1 MSGYA
6 LHREQS
12 RGLGNAPSWALACA
26 LSGLLAAATP
36 GPARAQGVTPDSAGT
51 AAPADTGWVEVG
63 GKDAFSAADPFADLP
78 SAEDEGPVRPE
89 GGRLFPYLT
98 YNRVDSYTL
107 GLDETFHPSRGWL
120 PGFSTRM
127 ARAFGRENGP
137 DRSDGRWLYA
147 MRLEQPL
154 DSERRGNLG
163 ISVYR
168 RTDDDEFG
176 QVGDVENALAAL
188 FFHWDYKD
196 WFERE
201 GYGLD
206 GDWTFRERWSIS
218 GRYDQDTYRSITE
231 VAEGEHGVFRRSADW
246 RANPAVDDGNLRAV
260 TFGLAF
266 DSRSNKKTP
275 RRGMYHQLHVETAG
289 GDLGGDFGYKRY
301 TADLRAYFSPGP
313 SHTAKVRAC
322 FGTTSEGDF
331 LPFQKTFAVGGIG
344 TLRAYPFRQ
353 YRGRHMFLTNGDWTW
368 ELFKR
373 SSRNAMLKTGFAVVG
388 FTDFGLAWDAPTW
401 DLGQRRPAWDAGL
414 GLGTTDETLRVYF
427 AKDLRSG
434 SSPVHVTLRIARSY

>member
-1 MSGYA
+1 VSGDA
-6 LHREQS
+6 LHRQS
-12 RGLGNAPSWALACA
+12 TGFGRTWSLAFALA
-26 LSGLLAAATP
+26 GLLAAALP
-36 GPARAQGVTPDSAGT
+36 HVAHAQAGAAAPDSSAAPPDTGWIEVGGT
-51 AAPADTGWVEVG
+51 AAFGA
-63 GKDAFSAADPFADLP
+63 SDPFADLP

-107 GLDETFHPSRGWL
+107 GIDETFNPSRGWM
-120 PGFSTRM
+120 PSFSTRM

-137 DRSDGRWLYA
+137 GKDDGRWVYA
-147 MRLEQPL
+147 MRLDQPIA
-154 DSERRGNLG
+154 SKRRGHVG

-201 GYGLD
+201 GYALD
-206 GDWTFRERWSIS
+206 AEYKWKDHWIVS

-231 VAEGEHGVFRRSADW
+231 IGDATMGIFRRTAEW
-246 RANPAVDDGNLRAV
+246 RANPAVDDGNLRSA
-260 TFGLAF
+260 TFGLGF
-266 DSRSNKKTP
+266 DSRSNPKAP
-275 RRGMYHQLHVETAG
+275 RRGMYHKVLVETAG

-301 TADLRAYFSPGP
+301 TADLRAYFAPGP
-313 SHTAKVRAC
+313 SHTAKVRAML
-322 FGTTSEGDF
+322 GTTSEGDA

-373 SSRNAMLKTGFAVVG
+373 SSRNAMLKTGFAAVA

-414 GLGTTDETLRVYF
+414 GVGTTDETLRVYF

-434 SSPVHVTLRIARSY
+434 SSPIQVTLRIARSY

>member
-1 MSGYA
+1 VS
-6 LHREQS
+6 
-12 RGLGNAPSWALACA
+12 GNAFHRSEARGLACA
-26 LSGLLAAATP
+26 LACMLAMALA
-36 GPARAQGVTPDSAGT
+36 GSARAQGAAPVAGDST
-51 AAPADTGWVEVG
+51 AAPDTGWVDVG
-63 GKDAFSAADPFADLP
+63 GKDAFGAADPFSDLP
-78 SAEDEGPVRPE
+78 SAQDEGPVRPE

-107 GLDETFHPSRGWL
+107 GLDETFEPSRGWA

-127 ARAFGRENGP
+127 ARSFGRQNGGNQHV
-137 DRSDGRWLYA
+137 GRWLYA

-154 DSERRGNLG
+154 DSKRNAHLG

-206 GDWTFRERWSIS
+206 GDYTWKERWTVS

-231 VAEGEHGVFRRSADW
+231 IGDATQGIFRRSAEW
-246 RANPAVDDGNLRAV
+246 RANPAVDDGNLRAA

-266 DSRSNKKTP
+266 DSRSNKKSP
-275 RRGMYHQLHVETAG
+275 RRGMYHRVLAETAG

-301 TADLRAYFSPGP
+301 TADLRAYFAPGP
-313 SHTAKVRAC
+313 SHTAKVRAML
-322 FGTTSEGDF
+322 GTTSEGDA
-331 LPFQKTFAVGGIG
+331 LPFQKTFAIGGIG

-353 YRGRHMFLTNGDWTW
+353 YRGRHMFLANGDWTW

-373 SSRNAMLKTGFAVVG
+373 SSKNAMLKTGFAVVG

-434 SSPVHVTLRIARSY
+434 SSPIHVTLRIARSY